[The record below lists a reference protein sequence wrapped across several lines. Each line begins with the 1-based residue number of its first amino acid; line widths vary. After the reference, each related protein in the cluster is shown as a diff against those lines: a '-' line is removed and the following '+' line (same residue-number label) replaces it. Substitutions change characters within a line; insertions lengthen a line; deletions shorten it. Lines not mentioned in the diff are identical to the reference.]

1 MKDAQETKAR
11 LSRSSEPAAAE
22 RIDLNLLNVFDVVMT
37 ERHVT
42 RAAERLEMTQ
52 SAVSNSLNRLRTQF
66 KDQLFV
72 KTPKGVMPTPR
83 ALAMWPRVH
92 QAMEELHAATH
103 MDDMDVT
110 EADLRFRISLGDL
123 SVSLLAPHLYRVL
136 ASHSAHTRVF
146 FVPHDP
152 AMAGARLM
160 RGEVDFAIGLEP
172 PRAAVVQGM
181 PLWQTSYVVAG
192 RRGHPLFERPISL
205 ASFCECPQL
214 AVNVLGED
222 DAPSAVDDALA
233 NRGLKRDVRFS
244 VNQFSVAAPLLR
256 ESDLIAVLPAR
267 LALTYA
273 ARGVIDTRPLPFSI
287 PDAVLYL
294 TWHQR
299 SNTLPSH
306 QWLKQRLIEAA
317 TQLNIEAER
326 QLREG

>member
-1 MKDAQETKAR
+1 MKDVKETKKQQAR
-11 LSRSSEPAAAE
+11 LNEPAAAE

-66 KDQLFV
+66 QDQLFV
-72 KTPKGVMPTPR
+72 KSPKGVTPTPR

-103 MDDMDVT
+103 LGDLNAT
-110 EADLRFRISLGDL
+110 ETDLRFRISLGDL
-123 SVSLLAPHLYRVL
+123 SASLLAPHLYQVL
-136 ASHSAHTRVF
+136 ASHSAHTRLA

-181 PLWQTSYVVAG
+181 PLWSTSYLIAA
-192 RRGHPLFERPISL
+192 RKGHPLFERPISL
-205 ASFCECPQL
+205 AAFCESPQL

-244 VNQFSVAAPLLR
+244 VNQFSVAAPILR

-267 LALTYA
+267 LALTFS
-273 ARGVIDTRPLPFSI
+273 ARGIIDTRPLPFSI

-317 TQLNIEAER
+317 TQLNIEAEKE
-326 QLREG
+326 LGKT